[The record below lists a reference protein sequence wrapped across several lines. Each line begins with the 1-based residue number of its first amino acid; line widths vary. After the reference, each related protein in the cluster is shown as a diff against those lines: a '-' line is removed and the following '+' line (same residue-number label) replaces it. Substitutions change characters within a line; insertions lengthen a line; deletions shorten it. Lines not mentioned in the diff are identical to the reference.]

1 MSFNFLN
8 LETNGDNTLTSP
20 VDLRL
25 LGLRSGLMFEY
36 PSLKAKEQQLVFFLP
51 FFENP
56 EITETRQSRLVEYD
70 VINRGSSYFTHVGA
84 KARSFTLR
92 FHLTMDH
99 ILNSISAVQNS
110 QTLIQSIFTDK
121 EKERF
126 SPKTLTP
133 FETENERGKRVNAV
147 EQTIRQWQERVA
159 DKYDRFA
166 QTDQLNPN
174 LRGNDPVTGVPRRFD
189 AQLAAEE
196 LNRGNGL
203 AQQLPGD
210 VSFNMSKEARSM
222 MNTLIFI
229 LDIIRTAGMS
239 NQTKTALGPPLI
251 RLRHGAAYR
260 DVPCILR
267 SESINIV
274 EEAGYDLKTLIPKRF
289 NVTLELAEV
298 RMGDFSKFSPGVP
311 IKRDNMAGWESVID
325 GHGYDPGNGAI

>member
-1 MSFNFLN
+1 
-8 LETNGDNTLTSP
+8 
-20 VDLRL
+20 
-25 LGLRSGLMFEY
+25 MFEY

-56 EITETRQSRLVEYD
+56 EITENRQSRLVEYD
-70 VINRGSSYFTHVGA
+70 VINRGSTYFAHVGA
-84 KARSFTLR
+84 KARTFSLR
-92 FHLTMDH
+92 FNLTLDH

-110 QTLIQSIFTDK
+110 QTLIQSVFSDREKDK
-121 EKERF
+121 F

-159 DKYDRFA
+159 DEYQPELQGEVIGTPGFGVGVGGFEGPPADGEI
-166 QTDQLNPN
+166 QPLPN
-174 LRGNDPVTGVPRRFD
+174 
-189 AQLAAEE
+189 E
-196 LNRGNGL
+196 
-203 AQQLPGD
+203 

-239 NQTKTALGPPLI
+239 NQTKTALGPPII

-267 SESINIV
+267 TESINIV

-289 NVTLELAEV
+289 SVNLELAEV